1 MSTHRF
7 GWLPDIPDQ
16 RDMPFKTTF
25 RKKLPASVDLR
36 DICPAPYQQGDLGS
50 CVAQSVSACMQ
61 IVSRVQGQLAWAQVI
76 PSRLFVYYN
85 ARKIDGAVDYDAGTY
100 LRSGIKGVV
109 KYGACKEVP
118 TWAYDIT
125 QFATKPTKV
134 AYKEGL
140 THQALKYSRLGQ
152 SINAMKQCLAEGF
165 PFVCG
170 ISIYESFLS
179 EEVEKTGVIPMPG
192 RNERVE
198 GGHAITIVGY
208 DAKSFILRNSWGEEW
223 GQKGYATIPH
233 EYLVN
238 DDMAADFWTIRL
250 VE

>member
-1 MSTHRF
+1 MSIHRF

-16 RDMPFKTTF
+16 RDMPFKTIS

-36 DICPAPYQQGDLGS
+36 DICPAPYEQGDLGS

-85 ARKIDGAVDYDAGTY
+85 ARKLDGSIKYDAGSY
-100 LRSGIKGVV
+100 LRSGIKSVV
-109 KYGACKEVP
+109 KWGVCKEVP
-118 TWAYDIT
+118 TWPYDIEKYT
-125 QFATKPTKV
+125 QKPSLK
-134 AYKEGL
+134 AYREGT

-152 SINAMKQCLAEGF
+152 SINTMKQCLAEGY

-179 EEVEKTGVIPMPG
+179 EETEKTGVIPMPG
-192 RNERVE
+192 RDERVE